1 MRWSVGQPSADNTQT
16 CRPHQWTHTDRRQ
29 ELFVAERQLGTQDDL
44 PKTMPYT
51 GAWVMHLRPF
61 RYEPPLETVS
71 TIRILELQP
80 GTGQEMLQGKLR
92 RVDLLTEEPM
102 FSAISYVWGNPTQ
115 DRYIQSTDP
124 VKLTQSLDI
133 ALKRLRSPY
142 EIIHVWAD

>member
-1 MRWSVGQPSADNTQT
+1 
-16 CRPHQWTHTDRRQ
+16 
-29 ELFVAERQLGTQDDL
+29 
-44 PKTMPYT
+44 
-51 GAWVMHLRPF
+51 MHLRPF

-115 DRYIQSTDP
+115 DRYIQSTDL

-142 EIIHVWAD
+142 EIVNVWAD